1 MAAPLLETRRLRRF
15 ALAGA
20 LALALAGCE
29 SVGNMSTTDTDMER
43 VGVLLLHAI
52 TGIGSSESVP
62 RERAAA
68 IPYASLGVR
77 LGSSDESMFVLAG
90 KTGNNLLWMGGTKLA
105 LTTRQGRIVS
115 TVGFAHN
122 LSGFQAALA
131 GAAANP
137 AETNRSYLY
146 DFSEHSRYGIVV
158 KCTQQNLGREQIVIL
173 GVAHD
178 TTHLAED
185 CAAPELDW
193 SFRNE
198 FWSDGPGF
206 VWKSRQYVQPDLDA
220 LTLEVLRPAQ

>member
-1 MAAPLLETRRLRRF
+1 MAAPVLKGRRLRCL

-29 SVGNMSTTDTDMER
+29 SVGSVSTADTDMER

-77 LGSSDESMFVLAG
+77 LGSSDESMFVLG
-90 KTGNNLLWMGGTKLA
+90 GRTGHDLLWMGGAKLA

-115 TVGFAHN
+115 TVGFEHN
-122 LSGFQAALA
+122 LSGFQAMPEQT
-131 GAAANP
+131 AASP
-137 AETNRSYLY
+137 AVGYRSYLY
-146 DFSEHSRYGIVV
+146 DFAEHSQYGIIV
-158 KCTQQNLGREQIVIL
+158 KCTQKDLGREQIVIL

-178 TTHLAED
+178 TAHLAEN

-198 FWSDGPGF
+198 FWSDRTGF
-206 VWKSRQYVQPDLDA
+206 VWRSRQYVQPDLDA